1 MPSVFVK
8 TEKWL
13 AVSGEIRRQERAP
26 ICASLR
32 KCTGQDSG
40 IKALSVEAQSRS
52 WIVILTSNGNST
64 KRVLE
69 RRRISKETFIEIGTL
84 FTSEGAPKQI
94 GDPRA
99 TASPL
104 A

>member
-40 IKALSVEAQSRS
+40 IKAL
-52 WIVILTSNGNST
+52 
-64 KRVLE
+64 
-69 RRRISKETFIEIGTL
+69 IGGSAIKKLDRHTH
-84 FTSEGAPKQI
+84 KQW
-94 GDPRA
+94 
-99 TASPL
+99 
-104 A
+104 